1 MEYLAAELKIRTHR
15 FNMDRHCDWFSLCS
29 KHLTVFCCCCTHV
42 ERFCWQVSDM
52 VSYLIMKV
60 TQSCVLS
67 SWTIMFE
74 TEPGSAG
81 LVWKHNVVF
90 QGFLQQLRQ
99 IAGRMSSGPRGAGLG
114 VKLLIGAGAL
124 AYGVKEATYTGI
136 LHEKKRGKEMRP
148 EQSIH
153 HSI

>member
-1 MEYLAAELKIRTHR
+1 MSLSQIKDQNPSIQHGSSL
-15 FNMDRHCDWFSLCS
+15 CDWFSLCS
-29 KHLTVFCCCCTHV
+29 KHLKVFCRCCTRVTFLLPGVRHG
-42 ERFCWQVSDM
+42 ELS
-52 VSYLIMKV
+52 SMKV

-67 SWTIMFE
+67 SWTITFE
-74 TEPGSAG
+74 TEPGSTG
-81 LVWKHNVVF
+81 LIWKHNVVF

-136 LHEKKRGKEMRP
+136 LNEKKWGKEMRP

-153 HSI
+153 QSI